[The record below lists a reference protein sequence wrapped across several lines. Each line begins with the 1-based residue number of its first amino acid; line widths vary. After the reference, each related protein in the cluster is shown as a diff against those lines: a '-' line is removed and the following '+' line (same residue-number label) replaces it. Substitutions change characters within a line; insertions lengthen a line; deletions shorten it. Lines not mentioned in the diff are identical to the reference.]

1 MRLPWSP
8 PPGKEFDVVGLGC
21 AAMDI
26 LALVDRLPRLDE
38 KMHALAMDRQG
49 GGPVGTALTVV
60 ARMGLRAAFMG
71 QVGDDFAG
79 RFVIEEFD
87 REGVAYRGQVLH
99 PHTQSQISLVLVD
112 RPTGE
117 RTVVSGRGELADAV
131 CDQIRHELSK
141 HGAILHVDG
150 YDMDAAIC
158 AADEARAAGAIVV
171 YDAGSVKPFTAEM
184 LARTDVAMVSRVF
197 AETMFAHRDWEQ
209 ACRALSEMGP
219 SYAGVTLGEEGAVGL
234 DGEEFFQVPPFKVD
248 VVDTTGAGD
257 VFHGAL
263 DVAILKGWD
272 FKRCVTFA
280 AAVAAIKCRKLGGRA
295 GIPSFAEAQAFLKE
309 RGHDFG

>member
-1 MRLPWSP
+1 MADFHG
-8 PPGKEFDVVGLGC
+8 PGSG
-21 AAMDI
+21 
-26 LALVDRLPRLDE
+26 LALVTHGLENDLANPGTTTPTLAVTDDGDGSVTPVVTNNAGQTSRLKYRYSD
-38 KMHALAMDRQG
+38 DTDWT
-49 GGPVGTALTVV
+49 VGN
-60 ARMGLRAAFMG
+60 
-71 QVGDDFAG
+71 
-79 RFVIEEFD
+79 
-87 REGVAYRGQVLH
+87 
-99 PHTQSQISLVLVD
+99 SLYGNGTITG
-112 RPTGE
+112 PTGLNKG
-117 RTVVSGRGELADAV
+117 TGTGWYTFWA
-131 CDQIRHELSK
+131 
-141 HGAILHVDG
+141 
-150 YDMDAAIC
+150 
-158 AADEARAAGAIVV
+158 VV
-171 YDAGSVKPFTAEM
+171 YDAGSVKPFTPEM

-263 DVAILKGWD
+263 DVAILQGWD

-280 AAVAAIKCRKLGGRA
+280 AAVAAMKCRRLGGRA

-309 RGHDFG
+309 RGHDFGQASPARA